1 MADWLCSTKLKE
13 NTVVSSMVWGVVL
26 FWFWF
31 YHVCFIYAK
40 HGAEEVDNGETSRRQ
55 KRNPY
60 VKPVLFSQ
68 RIKKGVT

>member
-1 MADWLCSTKLKE
+1 
-13 NTVVSSMVWGVVL
+13 MVWGVVL

-40 HGAEEVDNGETSRRQ
+40 HGAEEVDNGETSKRQ

>member
-1 MADWLCSTKLKE
+1 MKGLEKQIFGAVALGIGAGVMLNPVTAYANE
-13 NTVVSSMVWGVVL
+13 N
-26 FWFWF
+26 
-31 YHVCFIYAK
+31 
-40 HGAEEVDNGETSRRQ
+40 EEVDNGETSRRQ